1 MHGIAKDLLHIL
13 VQGYCRSHAGIMM
26 LPNGAVKMPPG
37 MAHEPG
43 GVVRHETITLAST
56 AEIC

>member
-1 MHGIAKDLLHIL
+1 
-13 VQGYCRSHAGIMM
+13 M